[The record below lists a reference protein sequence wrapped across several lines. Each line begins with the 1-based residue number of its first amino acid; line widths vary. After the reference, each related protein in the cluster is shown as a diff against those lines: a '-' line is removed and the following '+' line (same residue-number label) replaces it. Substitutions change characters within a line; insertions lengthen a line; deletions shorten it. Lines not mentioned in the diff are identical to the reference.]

1 MPTLVS
7 LVPRSVRTRLV
18 ALAGVLA
25 LAAATNSHLVSANE
39 SPTVATEDAVYAGGD
54 EVMVRAHG
62 FAPFET
68 VALSV
73 VHADGTAESG
83 RGHEP
88 LTVSADSG
96 GSFTEYWSLDAAD
109 AAGREFVVRASG
121 AVSGV
126 SVSPVFI
133 RAPRVEPSTRRVTF
147 GQPLSLRG
155 RDFVAGETVT
165 VQVVHTDTGVAAD
178 SANTPTTAAGADGTF
193 SASWTGLVTDAGRP
207 SLSLLVSG
215 SVSGPIAPLPLTRA
229 AAIRTDKA
237 DYMPGE
243 TASIA
248 GDGFA
253 PGEVVEVQVQH
264 LTGPTGGNGHA
275 PFYVNANAEGG
286 VAATWFVDPDDSL
299 GSTFV
304 LSGKGSVSGAV
315 AEWVFTDAGSPTLV
329 IGQVYG
335 AGGNTGAVFNND
347 YIQIFNRSAS
357 PVSLNGLSLQ
367 YASATGTGTL
377 GSSGLITVLPNVS
390 LQPGQYYLVKEAGG
404 ANGVAFTSDFTPASG
419 AINMSGTA
427 GKVALVN
434 ATTGLGCNGG
444 STPCTA
450 AQQALIVDLLGFG
463 SANFFEG
470 TAPAPTLAAT
480 TAATRKGAGCT
491 DTDDNAADFTAATLS
506 SSTPPLTS
514 ASSLNACAAGG
525 PVLSINDVSASEGD
539 SGTTTFTFTVGLS
552 APAGA
557 GGVLFDVATADNTAT
572 TANSD
577 YVATTLSG
585 QSIPAGSSTFTFD
598 VTVNGDAVLEPSET
612 FFVNVTNVTGAA
624 AGDLQGQGTIVTDD
638 IADAAPSVSSTSPA
652 NGASGVAVSSN
663 LTVTFSEPVNV
674 AAPWFTLTCGGSTA
688 LTATVSGGPTTF
700 TLDPDT
706 DFGYL
711 QSCTL
716 SVLASQVTDQD
727 ADDPPDAMLA
737 DATASFTTVAPPV
750 HIYDIQGAAHRSP
763 LESQVV
769 TTTPAVVTALRT
781 VTGTRGFYVQELVG
795 DGNDATSDGV
805 FVFTGSGSNP
815 ASLVSVGDLVSVRAT
830 VTEFRASGSGARGLT
845 ITELTSPTVTKLST
859 GNPLPAAVL
868 LGGGGRVIPDTVIE
882 NDAANVETG
891 GTFDQAEDGI
901 DFWESLEGM
910 LVQGSNAVVVGPTS
924 DFTSNREVPVLL
936 DNGAGAGVR
945 TARGGIV
952 IRPTDFNPERIILND
967 LITGGATLPSANV
980 ADSFPG
986 TVTGVVDYSFSNP
999 KLEVITLPALVSGGL
1014 TQETTTAQTVTQ
1026 LAVATFNV
1034 ENLAATDPPTKFAA
1048 LAAAI
1053 VQNLQAPDVLAIEEI
1068 QDSNGTTNNG
1078 NVSAATTWSTLI
1090 AAIQAAGGP
1099 LYDYRQIDPVN
1110 GQDGGAPGGNIRQG
1124 FLFRTD
1130 RGLSF
1135 VDRPGGTST
1144 TANAVVGSGT
1154 STALLY
1160 SPGRIDPTNAAF
1172 ASSRKPLAGEFT
1184 FRGQRVFVIAN
1195 HFNSKGGDD
1204 PLYGFTQPP
1213 VLVTEAQRLQ
1223 QAQVEAAFVSQLL
1236 AADPLA
1242 NIVVLGDLND
1252 FEFSAPVGLLKAAG
1266 LNALIETLPQE
1277 ERYSYVFEGNSQTL
1291 DHIMVSGNLFSNRPF
1306 GYDVVHINAEFAAQ
1320 ISDHDPQIVR
1330 LTLNDAPSAS
1340 AGGPYSVDEGSTVT
1354 LDATGSDP
1362 EGDALTF
1369 AWDLDGNG
1377 SFETAGQ
1384 SVSFSAALLDGP
1396 GSHAVAVQVT
1406 DIGGLSTVSTTTV
1419 SVLNVAPTVAT
1430 PVLSVEPSV
1439 ERQDVTASASFV
1451 DPGTADAPF
1460 TCTVDYGDG
1469 SGVLAGTA
1477 AAGLCTAPAHAYSA
1491 YGVYTVTVAVTDKDG
1506 ASTVAT
1512 ATHEVNL
1519 AFAGFFRPVSN
1530 LPTVNV
1536 VKAGRS
1542 IPFTF
1547 SLGRRLGTK
1556 PVAAVTSTPVAC
1568 TVSSP
1573 TSDSEDDDEDDRE
1586 EREDDDRDGDDD
1598 RGREGRG
1605 RYTYVWKTQR
1615 SWAGQCR
1622 LFTLTTVDGEE
1633 HQALFRFRR

>member
-1 MPTLVS
+1 MPTFVS
-7 LVPRSVRTRLV
+7 LVPRSVRTRLI

-25 LAAATNSHLVSANE
+25 LAAATNFHLVSANE

-88 LTVSADSG
+88 LTVSADSA

-109 AAGREFVVRASG
+109 SAGREFVVRASG

-133 RAPRVEPSTRRVTF
+133 RAPRVEPATRRVTF

-155 RDFVAGETVT
+155 RDFVPGETVT
-165 VQVVHTDTGVAAD
+165 VQVVHADSGVAAD
-178 SANTPTTAAGADGTF
+178 AAPVPATVAAADGTF
-193 SASWTGLVTDAGRP
+193 SASWTGDVADAGGP
-207 SLSLLVSG
+207 TLSLLVSG

-243 TASIA
+243 TASIVGA
-248 GDGFA
+248 GFG
-253 PGEVVEVQVQH
+253 PGEVVEVQVRH

-275 PFYVNANAEGG
+275 PFYVSADAEGG
-286 VAATWFVDPDDSL
+286 VATTWFVDPDDSL
-299 GSTFV
+299 GATFV
-304 LSGKGSVSGAV
+304 LSGKGSASGAV

-335 AGGNTGAVFNND
+335 AGGNTGAVFTND

-357 PVSLNGLSLQ
+357 TVSLNGLSLQ

-390 LQPGQYYLVKEAGG
+390 LQPGQYYLVKQAGG

-470 TAPAPTLAAT
+470 TGAAPTLAAT

-506 SSTPPLTS
+506 SATPPLTS
-514 ASSLNACAAGG
+514 ASPLNACAAGS
-525 PVLSINDVSASEGD
+525 PVLSVNDVSASEGD

-557 GGVLFDVATADNTAT
+557 GGVLFDIATADNTAT

-577 YVATTLSG
+577 YVAAALSG
-585 QSIPAGSSTFTFD
+585 QSIPAGSSTFSFD
-598 VTVNGDAVLEPSET
+598 VTVNGDTALEPTET
-612 FFVNVTNVTGAA
+612 FFVNVTNVTGAT
-624 AGDLQGQGTIVTDD
+624 AGDTQGQGTIVTDD

-674 AAPWFTLTCGGSTA
+674 AAPWFTLACGGSA
-688 LTATVSGGPTTF
+688 VTATVSGGPTTF
-700 TLDPDT
+700 TLDPDA

-711 QSCTL
+711 QACTL
-716 SVLASQVTDQD
+716 TVLASQVTDQD
-727 ADDPPDAMLA
+727 ANDPPDAMLA

-830 VTEFRASGSGARGLT
+830 VTEFRASGSGARSLT

-891 GTFDQAEDGI
+891 GTFDPAEDGI

-986 TVTGVVDYSFSNP
+986 TVTGVIDYSFSNP

-1034 ENLAATDPPTKFAA
+1034 ENLAGTDPPAKFAA

-1135 VDRPGGTST
+1135 VDRPGATST

-1160 SPGRIDPTNAAF
+1160 SPGRIDPTNVAF

-1204 PLYGFTQPP
+1204 ALYGFTQPP

-1306 GYDVVHINAEFAAQ
+1306 DYDVVHINAEFAAQ
-1320 ISDHDPQIVR
+1320 ISDHDPQVVR

-1340 AGGPYSVDEGSTVT
+1340 AGGPYSVDEGSSVT

-1362 EGDALTF
+1362 EGDALTY
-1369 AWDLDGNG
+1369 AWDLDDNG

-1384 SVSFSAALLDGP
+1384 SVTFSAALLDGP

-1419 SVLNVAPTVAT
+1419 SVLNVAPTVAS
-1430 PVLSVEPSV
+1430 PVLSAEPSV
-1439 ERQDVTASASFV
+1439 EGQGVTASASFT

-1469 SGVLAGTA
+1469 LGISTGTVSAGTCLGPSHTYA
-1477 AAGLCTAPAHAYSA
+1477 AA
-1491 YGVYTVTVAVTDKDG
+1491 GVYTVTVRVTDRDG
-1506 ASTVAT
+1506 GAGSATVS
-1512 ATHEVNL
+1512 HDVNF
-1519 AFAGFFRPVSN
+1519 AFAGFFAPVDAM
-1530 LPTVNV
+1530 PVVNR
-1536 VKAGRS
+1536 VKAGQA
-1542 IPFTF
+1542 IPFKF
-1547 SLGRRLGTK
+1547 RLGGNRGLNILGS
-1556 PVAAVTSTPVAC
+1556 VTSAPLNCSTSALIDDVEA
-1568 TVSSP
+1568 TVTAGGSSLQYDAA
-1573 TSDSEDDDEDDRE
+1573 TAQ
-1586 EREDDDRDGDDD
+1586 
-1598 RGREGRG
+1598 
-1605 RYTYVWKTQR
+1605 YAYVWKTDKA
-1615 SWAGQCR
+1615 WAGQCR
-1622 LFTLTTVDGEE
+1622 LFTLTTSDGVV
-1633 HQALFRFRR
+1633 HSALFSFPR